1 MWRPAALRLGYLA
14 RPVLRGPRLG
24 QSSGVI
30 NQAASAVVAQA
41 EPRVRAI
48 VAEERSRLANAA
60 IQALPYAGGALTIF
74 LASQFLV
81 PAEKKFLKGLG
92 YVASAGLFTIGAW
105 LAFDEIAGADSAPP
119 QPAGEGGLLSLF
131 GDTAKQM
138 AQVVVAEAEPKIR
151 VIVQEEKAKL
161 SQAGLA
167 TLPFLGISTAGF
179 LATSFLVPDENRAWK
194 FGGYLT
200 SAAALLAGMWKGL
213 TVAS

>member
-1 MWRPAALRLGYLA
+1 MWRPAALRLGYLG
-14 RPVLRGPRLG
+14 RPALRGPRLG
-24 QSSGVI
+24 QSNAVI

-60 IQALPYAGGALTIF
+60 IGSLPYLGASLTAF
-74 LASQFLV
+74 LATQYLF
-81 PAEKKFLKGLG
+81 PAERKFLKGVG

-105 LAFDEIAGADSAPP
+105 HIFNELAGEPSAPP
-119 QPAGEGGLLSLF
+119 KPSEGGLLSLF

-138 AQVVVAEAEPKIR
+138 AQVVVAEAEPKVR
-151 VIVQEEKAKL
+151 AIVEEEKAKL
-161 SQAGLA
+161 SGAGLA
-167 TLPFLGISTAGF
+167 TLPFAGISAAGF
-179 LATSFLVPDENRAWK
+179 LATAFLVPDDKRVWK
-194 FGGYLT
+194 FGGYMA